1 MTRPKQSVPVK
12 AITKQPRIM
21 AIEFIRVVVVTFVIT
36 SHVMATGALYD
47 STTSGAVWMI
57 SHASRNLFVM
67 ISALVLWYTY
77 GSRPDF
83 SVKKFYLKR
92 FPLIIIPYATWTI
105 IYQLADGLKQHTVGD
120 FLSVFW
126 YNFINASAMYH
137 LYFLL
142 VTMQFYLIF
151 PLVRLAFNKF
161 KKYPWRILIG
171 SFVLQL
177 GIGTLI
183 HTSPDISWLN
193 WWLDHPDNFILGYQF
208 YLIGGLVIAANLE
221 PIRKWVLAHF
231 KAVWATTIVTSSIG
245 IAWYFWQVSVG
256 TAVDHAADIF
266 QPFFVVE
273 TVALALAIIASA
285 FRWSERGAKGQK
297 LVASIGQDS
306 FGIYLGHVFLINYL
320 VFLQPSGN
328 DPITALLTLVIAV
341 PSVYLISFVCVEI
354 IRRTWFSLPITG
366 RKRTPLRVERQ
377 VITNP

>member
-161 KKYPWRILIG
+161 KKYPWRILIT

-183 HTSPDISWLN
+183 HQSPDISWLN

-208 YLIGGLVIAANLE
+208 YLVGGLIVAANLE
-221 PIRKWVLAHF
+221 SIRKWVLAHF
-231 KAVWATTIVTSSIG
+231 KAVWATVITTTVVG
-245 IAWYFWQVSVG
+245 LAWYFLQESMET
-256 TAVDHAADIF
+256 TADRAADIF
-266 QPFFVVE
+266 QPYFVVQ
-273 TVALALAIIASA
+273 TTALALAIFAAA
-285 FRWSERGAKGQK
+285 FAWAKRGARGQK

-306 FGIYLGHVFLINYL
+306 FGIYLGHVLVINYL
-320 VFLQPSGN
+320 IFLQPPGN
-328 DPITALLTLVIAV
+328 DPVTALLTFIIAV
-341 PSVYLISFVCVEI
+341 PSVYLISFVSVEI
-354 IRRTWFSLPITG
+354 LRRTWFSLPLTG
-366 RKRTPLRVERQ
+366 RKRTPLRIERQ
-377 VITNP
+377 AITNI